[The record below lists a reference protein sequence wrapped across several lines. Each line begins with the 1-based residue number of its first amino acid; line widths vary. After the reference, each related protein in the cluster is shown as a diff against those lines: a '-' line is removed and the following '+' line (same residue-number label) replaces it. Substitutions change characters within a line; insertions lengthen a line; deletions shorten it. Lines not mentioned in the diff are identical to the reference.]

1 VRWLPYRIANCG
13 TSIGG
18 MVPVEHFFNCPYC
31 GEQIS
36 MVLDLSVRRQT
47 YVEDCEVCC
56 NPIEIRYEVDEENLS
71 TFSAKIL
78 G

>member
-1 VRWLPYRIANCG
+1 
-13 TSIGG
+13 
-18 MVPVEHFFNCPYC
+18 MEHFFFCPYC

-36 MVLDLSVRRQT
+36 MVLDFSVRRQS

-56 NPIEIRYEVDEENLS
+56 NPIEVRYEVDEENLS

-78 G
+78 E